1 MALLFCGSG
10 VAGFAGWCGVGGW
23 GFRLGFRCAG
33 IRNSKCPCGR
43 LWKADASTPDE
54 PSVARPGF
62 VLPSVAAHRCVLAGA
77 LRFSNFL
84 PKSPQPKAPATRPS
98 QPANPASHAGVWAL
112 PCRPPAYLH
121 EKEYYT
127 AFLWVAIIKRK
138 VCQRETLK
146 NVASLCGVPSLN
158 RCPPHNDHHNLKKSF
173 ALGSI
178 TLL

>member
-84 PKSPQPKAPATRPS
+84 PKSQNESRLDAICQPQGCEPPFAGELIL
-98 QPANPASHAGVWAL
+98 QPWGCVNFCDIHFKKV
-112 PCRPPAYLH
+112 
-121 EKEYYT
+121 EKS
-127 AFLWVAIIKRK
+127 R
-138 VCQRETLK
+138 
-146 NVASLCGVPSLN
+146 
-158 RCPPHNDHHNLKKSF
+158 HNLLYLCF
-173 ALGSI
+173 
-178 TLL
+178 